1 MRVNREVT
9 GFGFAVLDMV
19 TYGLLPVFSHYF
31 VTRMDPLFFSGIVTV
46 LGSLPLFG
54 RLKLKKKNLEIG
66 PSPFLKPLLIIGV
79 LNAFATLFYFEGTKL
94 TSGLNTGLLIQIE
107 PFFSIV
113 LAAIFL
119 GEVLMMNQ
127 LLATVLMVVGA
138 VVIIYNKTSPFNLGD
153 MMILSVPIFSQV
165 SHIFAKRIINKVS
178 DVSVIPATR
187 LLYSGVI
194 LLILAVVVNL
204 SSFGALLSPQN
215 IISIILFA
223 FIFRTLDQFF
233 WYLALERIPLARAS
247 AVLPLAVA
255 ISFVG
260 SVLILKEVPLPKHY
274 FGMLLIF
281 GGLLWLAVM
290 QFRANRV
297 KPEADIAP

>member
-1 MRVNREVT
+1 MRNNKEIV

-31 VTRMDPLFFSGIVTV
+31 VTQMDPLFFSGIVTV
-46 LGSLPLFG
+46 LGSLPLFA
-54 RLKLKKKNLEIG
+54 RLKLKKKNFEIG
-66 PSPFLKPLLIIGV
+66 PSPFLKPLLIIGI
-79 LNAFATLFYFEGTKL
+79 LNAFATFLYFEGTKL
-94 TSGLNTGLLIQIE
+94 TSGINTGLLTQLE

-119 GEVLMMNQ
+119 GEALMINQ
-127 LLATVLMVVGA
+127 LLATVLMVIGA
-138 VVIIYNKTSPFNLGD
+138 AVIVYSKTSPLNLGD
-153 MMILSVPIFSQV
+153 VMILSVPIFSQI
-165 SHIFAKRIINKVS
+165 SHIFAKKVINKVS

-187 LLYSGVI
+187 LLYSGVL
-194 LLILAVVVNL
+194 LLILAVVVNP

-223 FIFRTLDQFF
+223 FIFRTLDQLF
-233 WYLALERIPLARAS
+233 WYLALERIPLARTS

-281 GGLLWLAVM
+281 GGLLWLTVL
-290 QFRANRV
+290 QFRASKAKSEV
-297 KPEADIAP
+297 DIAL